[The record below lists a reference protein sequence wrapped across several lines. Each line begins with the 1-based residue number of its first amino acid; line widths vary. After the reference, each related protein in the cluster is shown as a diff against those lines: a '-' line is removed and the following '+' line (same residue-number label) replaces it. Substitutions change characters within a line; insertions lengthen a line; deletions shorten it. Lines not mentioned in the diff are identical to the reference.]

1 MRNSLWNQINIAFH
15 YTRWEGYCLKITQS
29 RPYVRHYVIA
39 NIYRPPFE
47 AIDDFTLFN
56 EQFFT
61 LLNKLSN
68 LRHPSYICGDF
79 NINLLKINVKAHYNN
94 FFENTLSSGFF
105 PKITLPT
112 RISETC
118 STLIDNILTNVIESN
133 GVKAGILTS
142 HISDHQAIFLSTSSK
157 LSRDSGSRYI
167 NVETK
172 DDTSLNN
179 FMNELENLNIPAQ
192 LNSEPDANPNNNYKI
207 FSKAVNSAKEK
218 HLPIKKTKF
227 NRHKHKINKWIT
239 RGILKSIN
247 TKNKLYKQ
255 SVQTST
261 RNIDVYEHLK
271 IRFIRFRNILR
282 QSIKDA
288 KKIYFQNIFTKFKHD
303 IKRTWSVINESLH
316 RKNKS
321 ISSRMFSHNGKT
333 LEDPSEIA
341 NAFNEYF
348 ISIGPSLANQMDKN
362 NNFRKYLRNPS
373 ESRLHFEPITEH
385 KTMRIIENLKNKTS
399 TGIDGLS
406 NQLIKMAKNVL
417 VKPLTIIINQMIV
430 TGIFPDQLK
439 ISKVIPLYKAKDQTI
454 LSNYRPI
461 ALLPSISKIFEYVL
475 LEQIT
480 NYFLDNNMLSPQQ
493 YGFRSNHSTE
503 LAALNLVDELTYKL
517 DRGIIPLN
525 IYMDLSKAFDTL
537 IHEILISKLKH
548 YGVRG
553 EAIDLI
559 RSYLYQR
566 QQLVEFN
573 GCLSDMRYIETG
585 VPQGSVLG
593 PLLFSIYIN
602 RL

>member
-1 MRNSLWNQINIAFH
+1 M
-15 YTRWEGYCLKITQS
+15 
-29 RPYVRHYVIA
+29 
-39 NIYRPPFE
+39 
-47 AIDDFTLFN
+47 
-56 EQFFT
+56 
-61 LLNKLSN
+61 
-68 LRHPSYICGDF
+68 RHPSYICGDF

-112 RISETC
+112 RISKTC

-247 TKNKLYKQ
+247 TKKKLYKQ
-255 SVQTST
+255 LVQTST

-271 IRFIRFRNILR
+271 IRFIRFRNNLR

-348 ISIGPSLANQMDKN
+348 ISIGPFLANQMDKN

-399 TGIDGLS
+399 TGIDRLS

-417 VKPLTIIINQMIV
+417 VKPLTIIINQ
-430 TGIFPDQLK
+430 
-439 ISKVIPLYKAKDQTI
+439 
-454 LSNYRPI
+454 R
-461 ALLPSISKIFEYVL
+461 
-475 LEQIT
+475 
-480 NYFLDNNMLSPQQ
+480 
-493 YGFRSNHSTE
+493 
-503 LAALNLVDELTYKL
+503 
-517 DRGIIPLN
+517 
-525 IYMDLSKAFDTL
+525 
-537 IHEILISKLKH
+537 
-548 YGVRG
+548 
-553 EAIDLI
+553 
-559 RSYLYQR
+559 
-566 QQLVEFN
+566 
-573 GCLSDMRYIETG
+573 
-585 VPQGSVLG
+585 
-593 PLLFSIYIN
+593 
-602 RL
+602 